1 MDIGIGLD
9 FTLGLS
15 YDEQANVSA
24 EAARAGYTS
33 IWTPENVG
41 EDSFLLCM
49 MRWQA
54 TREAVPGGIA
64 TGIGVSPVGMRTP
77 MGFAMS
83 AGTMSKATGGKFTL
97 GIGTGQAYNP
107 NYRQTWN
114 MQGKST
120 LGLMRDYLTLI
131 RGLVNG
137 ETVDYEGP
145 SQQLHGARLA
155 INPAPK
161 TPVYLAALGPEM
173 CKLAGE
179 AADGVSLNWCSGDA
193 VDWSRQLVREGAEKA
208 GRNPADVKI
217 AEYIR
222 VCVDDDVDAA
232 RRAFARN
239 MMGYALGPLDVK
251 PQSYRAHFER
261 MGWTEDLRKIDDLR
275 RNKAPVEEVV
285 DAFPPEMLLA
295 VGYFGQAAGAR
306 AHFTKLADG
315 LDNAIVRVIG
325 ARPGI
330 EATRAVL
337 EACAP
342 K

>member
-9 FTLGLS
+9 FSLGLS
-15 YDEQANVSA
+15 YDEQAIVSA

-41 EDSFLLCM
+41 EDSFLLCHL
-49 MRWQA
+49 RWMA
-54 TREAVPGGIA
+54 TREAVPGGIG

-107 NYRQTWN
+107 KYRRTWN
-114 MQGKST
+114 MQGKSS
-120 LGLMRDYLTLI
+120 LALMRDYLTII

-145 SQQLHGARLA
+145 SAALHGAKLA
-155 INPAPK
+155 ISPPPR

-179 AADGVSLNWCSGDA
+179 AADGVSLNWCSADA
-193 VDWSRQLVREGAEKA
+193 VDWSRSLVREGAERA
-208 GRNPADVKI
+208 GRDPSTVKI

-222 VCVDDDVDAA
+222 VCVDDDEDVA
-232 RRAFARN
+232 RWAYARN

-261 MGWTEDLRKIDDLR
+261 MGWAADLARIDDLR
-275 RNKAPVEEVV
+275 RKGAPQDEVV
-285 DAFPPEMLLA
+285 DALPPEMLKS
-295 VGYFGQAAGAR
+295 VGYYGPASGAQQ
-306 AHFTKLADG
+306 HFRKLATG
-315 LDNAIVRVIG
+315 LDTAIVRVIA

-337 EACAP
+337 QACAP
-342 K
+342 N